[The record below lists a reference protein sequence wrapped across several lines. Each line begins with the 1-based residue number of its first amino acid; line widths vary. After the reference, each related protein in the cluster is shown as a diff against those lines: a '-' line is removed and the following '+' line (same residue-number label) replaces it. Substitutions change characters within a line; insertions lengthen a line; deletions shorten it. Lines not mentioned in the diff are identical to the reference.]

1 MAEPAT
7 QKRKKVAI
15 PMYRDLVPV
24 LEQVYKDYSR
34 DVKEHIYPGT
44 EHTDFMKEEE
54 LAWCKDMV
62 G

>member
-7 QKRKKVAI
+7 QKRRKLAI

-24 LEQVYKDYSR
+24 LEQVHNRR
-34 DVKEHIYPGT
+34 DVKERIYPGT
-44 EHTDFMKEEE
+44 EHMKEEE